1 MFEIEGTYTTAKC
14 YADTI
19 EQEAVEQIR
28 QLCSLE
34 STKDSRVR
42 IMPDAHAGTG
52 CVIGCTM
59 TITDSA
65 IPNVVGVDIGCGM
78 YTVELGRGDI
88 DYELLDR
95 ACRIVPSGFGV
106 WDRPQESFDL
116 RRLRCAGDLKNVE
129 RIACSLGTL
138 GGGNHFIEIDRAAD
152 GTNYLVI
159 HSGSRNLGLQAAK
172 FYQQRAIDANSGRV
186 RERTERDRLVAEYT
200 AAGRQRE
207 IQAALKELK
216 NRQYKNTIEPALCH
230 VSGQDFEDYLHDVAL
245 CQEFARMNRE
255 TMAARLVELAG
266 LSGGEGWHTVHNYI
280 DIDEMVLRKGS
291 IRAAA
296 GERVLIPLNMRDGSV
311 VAYGRGNEDWNNSAP
326 HGAGRLMS
334 RRAAK
339 NALSMDEYR
348 ASMAGVYTTSVSQST
363 LDEAP
368 MAYKSADEIVG
379 AIAECVDVQEVLK
392 PTFNFKAQN

>member
-28 QLCSLE
+28 RLCSLE
-34 STKDSRVR
+34 STRDSRVR

-106 WDRPQESFDL
+106 WNRPQESFDL

-159 HSGSRNLGLQAAK
+159 HSGSRNLGLQVAK

-186 RERTERDRLVAEYT
+186 RERE
-200 AAGRQRE
+200 
-207 IQAALKELK
+207 
-216 NRQYKNTIEPALCH
+216 
-230 VSGQDFEDYLHDVAL
+230 
-245 CQEFARMNRE
+245 
-255 TMAARLVELAG
+255 
-266 LSGGEGWHTVHNYI
+266 
-280 DIDEMVLRKGS
+280 
-291 IRAAA
+291 
-296 GERVLIPLNMRDGSV
+296 
-311 VAYGRGNEDWNNSAP
+311 
-326 HGAGRLMS
+326 
-334 RRAAK
+334 K
-339 NALSMDEYR
+339 NALRLQHRRRELRR
-348 ASMAGVYTTSVSQST
+348 AEVGDVPCADLVHAGRG
-363 LDEAP
+363 LDG
-368 MAYKSADEIVG
+368 ADGEVRHVG
-379 AIAECVDVQEVLK
+379 TKIYHV
-392 PTFNFKAQN
+392 

>member
-1 MFEIEGTYTTAKC
+1 
-14 YADTI
+14 
-19 EQEAVEQIR
+19 
-28 QLCSLE
+28 
-34 STKDSRVR
+34 
-42 IMPDAHAGTG
+42 
-52 CVIGCTM
+52 
-59 TITDSA
+59 
-65 IPNVVGVDIGCGM
+65 
-78 YTVELGRGDI
+78 
-88 DYELLDR
+88 
-95 ACRIVPSGFGV
+95 
-106 WDRPQESFDL
+106 
-116 RRLRCAGDLKNVE
+116 
-129 RIACSLGTL
+129 
-138 GGGNHFIEIDRAAD
+138 
-152 GTNYLVI
+152 
-159 HSGSRNLGLQAAK
+159 
-172 FYQQRAIDANSGRV
+172 
-186 RERTERDRLVAEYT
+186 
-200 AAGRQRE
+200 
-207 IQAALKELK
+207 
-216 NRQYKNTIEPALCH
+216 
-230 VSGQDFEDYLHDVAL
+230 
-245 CQEFARMNRE
+245 MNRE

-348 ASMAGVYTTSVSQST
+348 ASMAGIYTTSVSQST

-392 PTFNFKAQN
+392 PTFNFKAQD